1 MSNFQNQSIID
12 VLASLRRIDPNGDW
26 YTDDFPFDDPE
37 ACQYAIETLESLR
50 A

>member
-1 MSNFQNQSIID
+1 MTRQEMVE

-26 YTDDFPFDDPE
+26 YAEDFPFDDPE
-37 ACQYAIETLESLR
+37 ACQDAIETLESLR